1 MLISNMKIYESMKK
15 REHFQIHFMRPH
27 YPDTKFKHTIRKE
40 CQRLVSLMNIDVKIL
55 NKILE
60 IQIQQHIKWIIHHD
74 QVGFISGM
82 QGCIQ
87 HRTGSPSQSNEAE
100 KEIKCFH
107 IRKEGVKRSLFT
119 DDTIIHG
126 KNLKDS

>member
-1 MLISNMKIYESMKK
+1 
-15 REHFQIHFMRPH
+15 
-27 YPDTKFKHTIRKE
+27 
-40 CQRLVSLMNIDVKIL
+40 MNIDVKIL

-87 HRTGSPSQSNEAE
+87 HRTGSFSQSNEAE